1 MRILKKESYYLI
13 KIWLNE
19 FDGVKNILQVLNLSN
34 RKLYK

>member
-1 MRILKKESYYLI
+1 MRILKKGNYYLI